1 MEKLLLDACKYNFL
15 KSLID
20 LIVSAAHVLLLSSE
34 YLELLLYSL
43 SLFLSMYV
51 RMLASCCFTNSFK
64 ACHNFENFLCSE
76 MGMLRNHA
84 RVQHSWSGQWWR
96 VDHKHTQSNLSFLRV
111 QIFHLLINW
120 CKRNLVCFR
129 I

>member
-1 MEKLLLDACKYNFL
+1 MKLITANLIYRGSYRHSPKYDIVSIKGIQFGCRYDACKYSFL

-64 ACHNFENFLCSE
+64 ACHNFENFFVFRDGNVAKSRSCVTFME
-76 MGMLRNHA
+76 
-84 RVQHSWSGQWWR
+84 WSMMKG
-96 VDHKHTQSNLSFLRV
+96 
-111 QIFHLLINW
+111 
-120 CKRNLVCFR
+120 
-129 I
+129 